1 MPGFVVY
8 HLNYKSLRTFTSQHN
23 IYIEYH
29 IVVDF
34 VELNL
39 VERLPS
45 LELRVISVSFIAK
58 KVVNTAS
65 QILWKIH
72 NIIAR
77 YSKKNPVFV
86 LFLFNC

>member
-1 MPGFVVY
+1 M
-8 HLNYKSLRTFTSQHN
+8 
-23 IYIEYH
+23 
-29 IVVDF
+29 DF

-77 YSKKNPVFV
+77 YSKKT
-86 LFLFNC
+86 LFLSCFYLTVKVHSCFLIVLHGNSIVYKGS